1 MTIGIIEDDSL
12 LNQALEIALQNAGYY
27 TISAHTRK
35 EALDL
40 LREKV
45 DVFLIDIGLPDGNG
59 IELYQE
65 LQMEK
70 RIPAIFL
77 TARDEEKEMLL
88 AFDAGAQDYVAKPF
102 SMKVLMKRLEVV
114 LKRNP
119 EERYMVGELTL
130 YPDRKQVFTGKTE
143 ISLTAKEYQLLE
155 YLMRN
160 QGQVLTKENILE
172 TIWGVD
178 GQFVVDN
185 TVSVTINRLRRK
197 IEPDGERQ
205 GYIRTGVSDWRER
218 AMRWETVALLVF
230 GFLCGM
236 TVMYILNRR
245 QRIQE
250 FNKIAE
256 ITEDILN
263 ERKVQAFST
272 GEETLYSKLEHQLVR
287 VQEMLQGRSEEAE
300 RSRDEIQ
307 KLISQ
312 IAHQMRT
319 PLMNME
325 TYIGFL
331 EDGKEQMSEELF
343 FQSVDALK
351 NSQGKLGFLV
361 ESFIRMA
368 RLEQHIL
375 QIKKEEPDLLKTVRN
390 GFGQIQR
397 RAEEKEIQFQ
407 IILPEQVTCLHDPN
421 WLGEA
426 FYNILDN
433 AVKYSEY
440 KGLIKVDVQQKER
453 FVKIQVRDYGIGI
466 EPGEEN
472 AVFQRFYRGKRV
484 TTQDGFGIGLYLA
497 REIVSRHQGF
507 LMIRRKEKGVLIEIN
522 LPSGLLEV
530 C

>member
-1 MTIGIIEDDSL
+1 MRIGIIEDDSL

-88 AFDAGAQDYVAKPF
+88 AFDAGAQDYVVKPF

-197 IEPDGERQ
+197 IKPDGERQ
-205 GYIRTGVSDWRER
+205 GYIQN
-218 AMRWETVALLVF
+218 VF
-230 GFLCGM
+230 GLG
-236 TVMYILNRR
+236 YRIGEKERR
-245 QRIQE
+245 
-250 FNKIAE
+250 
-256 ITEDILN
+256 
-263 ERKVQAFST
+263 
-272 GEETLYSKLEHQLVR
+272 
-287 VQEMLQGRSEEAE
+287 
-300 RSRDEIQ
+300 
-307 KLISQ
+307 
-312 IAHQMRT
+312 
-319 PLMNME
+319 
-325 TYIGFL
+325 
-331 EDGKEQMSEELF
+331 DGKLWRYWFS
-343 FQSVDALK
+343 D
-351 NSQGKLGFLV
+351 
-361 ESFIRMA
+361 
-368 RLEQHIL
+368 
-375 QIKKEEPDLLKTVRN
+375 
-390 GFGQIQR
+390 
-397 RAEEKEIQFQ
+397 
-407 IILPEQVTCLHDPN
+407 
-421 WLGEA
+421 
-426 FYNILDN
+426 FY
-433 AVKYSEY
+433 V
-440 KGLIKVDVQQKER
+440 G
-453 FVKIQVRDYGIGI
+453 
-466 EPGEEN
+466 
-472 AVFQRFYRGKRV
+472 
-484 TTQDGFGIGLYLA
+484 
-497 REIVSRHQGF
+497 
-507 LMIRRKEKGVLIEIN
+507 
-522 LPSGLLEV
+522 
-530 C
+530 

>member
-1 MTIGIIEDDSL
+1 M
-12 LNQALEIALQNAGYY
+12 NQALEIALQNAGYY

-88 AFDAGAQDYVAKPF
+88 AFDAGAQDYVVKPF

-205 GYIRTGVSDWRER
+205 GYIQN
-218 AMRWETVALLVF
+218 VF
-230 GFLCGM
+230 GLG
-236 TVMYILNRR
+236 Y
-245 QRIQE
+245 RI
-250 FNKIAE
+250 
-256 ITEDILN
+256 
-263 ERKVQAFST
+263 
-272 GEETLYSKLEHQLVR
+272 G
-287 VQEMLQGRSEEAE
+287 
-300 RSRDEIQ
+300 
-307 KLISQ
+307 
-312 IAHQMRT
+312 
-319 PLMNME
+319 
-325 TYIGFL
+325 
-331 EDGKEQMSEELF
+331 
-343 FQSVDALK
+343 
-351 NSQGKLGFLV
+351 
-361 ESFIRMA
+361 
-368 RLEQHIL
+368 
-375 QIKKEEPDLLKTVRN
+375 
-390 GFGQIQR
+390 
-397 RAEEKEIQFQ
+397 EKE
-407 IILPEQVTCLHDPN
+407 
-421 WLGEA
+421 
-426 FYNILDN
+426 
-433 AVKYSEY
+433 
-440 KGLIKVDVQQKER
+440 R
-453 FVKIQVRDYGIGI
+453 
-466 EPGEEN
+466 
-472 AVFQRFYRGKRV
+472 
-484 TTQDGFGIGLYLA
+484 
-497 REIVSRHQGF
+497 
-507 LMIRRKEKGVLIEIN
+507 
-522 LPSGLLEV
+522 
-530 C
+530 

>member
-35 EALDL
+35 EELDL

-88 AFDAGAQDYVAKPF
+88 AFDAGAQDYVVKPF

-205 GYIRTGVSDWRER
+205 GYIQN
-218 AMRWETVALLVF
+218 VF
-230 GFLCGM
+230 GLG
-236 TVMYILNRR
+236 Y
-245 QRIQE
+245 RI
-250 FNKIAE
+250 
-256 ITEDILN
+256 
-263 ERKVQAFST
+263 
-272 GEETLYSKLEHQLVR
+272 G
-287 VQEMLQGRSEEAE
+287 
-300 RSRDEIQ
+300 
-307 KLISQ
+307 
-312 IAHQMRT
+312 
-319 PLMNME
+319 
-325 TYIGFL
+325 
-331 EDGKEQMSEELF
+331 
-343 FQSVDALK
+343 
-351 NSQGKLGFLV
+351 
-361 ESFIRMA
+361 
-368 RLEQHIL
+368 
-375 QIKKEEPDLLKTVRN
+375 
-390 GFGQIQR
+390 
-397 RAEEKEIQFQ
+397 EKE
-407 IILPEQVTCLHDPN
+407 
-421 WLGEA
+421 
-426 FYNILDN
+426 
-433 AVKYSEY
+433 
-440 KGLIKVDVQQKER
+440 R
-453 FVKIQVRDYGIGI
+453 
-466 EPGEEN
+466 
-472 AVFQRFYRGKRV
+472 
-484 TTQDGFGIGLYLA
+484 
-497 REIVSRHQGF
+497 
-507 LMIRRKEKGVLIEIN
+507 
-522 LPSGLLEV
+522 
-530 C
+530 

>member
-35 EALDL
+35 EAFDL

-88 AFDAGAQDYVAKPF
+88 AFDAGAQDYVVKPF

-130 YPDRKQVFTGKTE
+130 YPDRKQVFMGKTE
-143 ISLTAKEYQLLE
+143 LSLTAKEYQLLE

-205 GYIRTGVSDWRER
+205 GYIQN
-218 AMRWETVALLVF
+218 VF
-230 GFLCGM
+230 GLG
-236 TVMYILNRR
+236 Y
-245 QRIQE
+245 RI
-250 FNKIAE
+250 
-256 ITEDILN
+256 
-263 ERKVQAFST
+263 
-272 GEETLYSKLEHQLVR
+272 G
-287 VQEMLQGRSEEAE
+287 
-300 RSRDEIQ
+300 
-307 KLISQ
+307 
-312 IAHQMRT
+312 
-319 PLMNME
+319 
-325 TYIGFL
+325 
-331 EDGKEQMSEELF
+331 
-343 FQSVDALK
+343 
-351 NSQGKLGFLV
+351 
-361 ESFIRMA
+361 
-368 RLEQHIL
+368 
-375 QIKKEEPDLLKTVRN
+375 
-390 GFGQIQR
+390 
-397 RAEEKEIQFQ
+397 EKE
-407 IILPEQVTCLHDPN
+407 
-421 WLGEA
+421 
-426 FYNILDN
+426 
-433 AVKYSEY
+433 
-440 KGLIKVDVQQKER
+440 R
-453 FVKIQVRDYGIGI
+453 
-466 EPGEEN
+466 
-472 AVFQRFYRGKRV
+472 
-484 TTQDGFGIGLYLA
+484 
-497 REIVSRHQGF
+497 
-507 LMIRRKEKGVLIEIN
+507 
-522 LPSGLLEV
+522 
-530 C
+530 

>member
-27 TISAHTRK
+27 IISAHTRK

-88 AFDAGAQDYVAKPF
+88 AFDAGAQDYVVKPF

-130 YPDRKQVFTGKTE
+130 YPDRKQVFMGKTE
-143 ISLTAKEYQLLE
+143 LSLTAKEYQLLE

-205 GYIRTGVSDWRER
+205 GYIQN
-218 AMRWETVALLVF
+218 VF
-230 GFLCGM
+230 GLG
-236 TVMYILNRR
+236 Y
-245 QRIQE
+245 RI
-250 FNKIAE
+250 
-256 ITEDILN
+256 
-263 ERKVQAFST
+263 
-272 GEETLYSKLEHQLVR
+272 G
-287 VQEMLQGRSEEAE
+287 
-300 RSRDEIQ
+300 
-307 KLISQ
+307 
-312 IAHQMRT
+312 
-319 PLMNME
+319 
-325 TYIGFL
+325 
-331 EDGKEQMSEELF
+331 
-343 FQSVDALK
+343 
-351 NSQGKLGFLV
+351 
-361 ESFIRMA
+361 
-368 RLEQHIL
+368 
-375 QIKKEEPDLLKTVRN
+375 
-390 GFGQIQR
+390 
-397 RAEEKEIQFQ
+397 EKE
-407 IILPEQVTCLHDPN
+407 
-421 WLGEA
+421 
-426 FYNILDN
+426 
-433 AVKYSEY
+433 
-440 KGLIKVDVQQKER
+440 R
-453 FVKIQVRDYGIGI
+453 
-466 EPGEEN
+466 
-472 AVFQRFYRGKRV
+472 
-484 TTQDGFGIGLYLA
+484 
-497 REIVSRHQGF
+497 
-507 LMIRRKEKGVLIEIN
+507 
-522 LPSGLLEV
+522 
-530 C
+530 

>member
-35 EALDL
+35 ETLDL

-88 AFDAGAQDYVAKPF
+88 AFDAGAQDYVVKPF

-205 GYIRTGVSDWRER
+205 GYIQN
-218 AMRWETVALLVF
+218 VF
-230 GFLCGM
+230 GLG
-236 TVMYILNRR
+236 Y
-245 QRIQE
+245 RI
-250 FNKIAE
+250 
-256 ITEDILN
+256 
-263 ERKVQAFST
+263 
-272 GEETLYSKLEHQLVR
+272 G
-287 VQEMLQGRSEEAE
+287 
-300 RSRDEIQ
+300 
-307 KLISQ
+307 
-312 IAHQMRT
+312 
-319 PLMNME
+319 
-325 TYIGFL
+325 
-331 EDGKEQMSEELF
+331 
-343 FQSVDALK
+343 
-351 NSQGKLGFLV
+351 
-361 ESFIRMA
+361 
-368 RLEQHIL
+368 
-375 QIKKEEPDLLKTVRN
+375 
-390 GFGQIQR
+390 
-397 RAEEKEIQFQ
+397 EKE
-407 IILPEQVTCLHDPN
+407 
-421 WLGEA
+421 
-426 FYNILDN
+426 
-433 AVKYSEY
+433 
-440 KGLIKVDVQQKER
+440 R
-453 FVKIQVRDYGIGI
+453 
-466 EPGEEN
+466 
-472 AVFQRFYRGKRV
+472 
-484 TTQDGFGIGLYLA
+484 
-497 REIVSRHQGF
+497 
-507 LMIRRKEKGVLIEIN
+507 
-522 LPSGLLEV
+522 
-530 C
+530 